1 MKIGILTFQNA
12 HNYGALLQAYALKKY
27 LEEKGFEVEFINYIN
42 AKIEEN
48 YLKKPKNNV
57 KIGGFRSA
65 KKWFKTQINLLY
77 GKTHYIEKWNKFN
90 DFIHTYLVNEP
101 EQYEIEKLDVQK
113 YDFILFGSDQIWNP
127 NLTNGFDG
135 VYFGEFKT
143 KAKKIAYA
151 ASLGKAN
158 LSSDELK
165 YFGKLLENFDF
176 ISVREDELRKYI
188 KKELGMNVKMVLDPT
203 LLADKSIYDNFLKP
217 VPYKKYIFQ
226 YTLMDNPELDKIV
239 EEIAK
244 RKNLQIIEVR
254 YQENFFRKKGLQ
266 ISNAGIQDF
275 LSLLKGADFVVTN
288 SFHGT
293 IFSILFQKDFYTVK
307 INGVNSRIENLLHIT
322 SLEDRMIENIEEVNL
337 ESKIDFKKALNNIE
351 NEKIDSKK
359 FLENVLKA

>member
-1 MKIGILTFQNA
+1 
-12 HNYGALLQAYALKKY
+12 
-27 LEEKGFEVEFINYIN
+27 
-42 AKIEEN
+42 
-48 YLKKPKNNV
+48 
-57 KIGGFRSA
+57 
-65 KKWFKTQINLLY
+65 
-77 GKTHYIEKWNKFN
+77 
-90 DFIHTYLVNEP
+90 
-101 EQYEIEKLDVQK
+101 
-113 YDFILFGSDQIWNP
+113 
-127 NLTNGFDG
+127 
-135 VYFGEFKT
+135 
-143 KAKKIAYA
+143 
-151 ASLGKAN
+151 
-158 LSSDELK
+158 
-165 YFGKLLENFDF
+165 
-176 ISVREDELRKYI
+176 
-188 KKELGMNVKMVLDPT
+188 
-203 LLADKSIYDNFLKP
+203 
-217 VPYKKYIFQ
+217 
-226 YTLMDNPELDKIV
+226 MDNPELDKIV